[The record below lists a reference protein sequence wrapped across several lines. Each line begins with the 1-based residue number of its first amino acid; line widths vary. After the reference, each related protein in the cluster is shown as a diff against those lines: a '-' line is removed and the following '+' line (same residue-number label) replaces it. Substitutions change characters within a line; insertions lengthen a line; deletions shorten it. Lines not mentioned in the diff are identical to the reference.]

1 MVENTKRIS
10 DLSKAGSK
18 IFTEKEKKSLFKS
31 AIEIVMEAGKI
42 TNGYFKKN
50 LVIENKEENAFN
62 PVTVADKVTEKKIR
76 EMLEEL
82 YPDDGI
88 IGEEYGKK
96 EGSTGFT
103 WVIDPIDGTKAFI
116 SGIPTWGI
124 LLSLVR
130 NDEPIIG
137 VIYQPFTGEIFWGG
151 FGQSFK
157 QMSFK
162 TANPQSL
169 HVRKCEDISN
179 AVVAT
184 SSPVIASHLFQI
196 GLDKIMK
203 LAKLDRY
210 GIDCYAYALLADG
223 SIDAVIEF
231 GLQEYDIRAPE
242 AIVLSAGGL
251 ISNLDGSY
259 PLKGGN
265 VIASGDPRV
274 HDQMIEVFNSKASS

>member
-42 TNGYFKKN
+42 TNSYFKKN

-62 PVTVADKVTEKKIR
+62 PVTVADKLTEKKIR
-76 EMLEEL
+76 EMLERL
-82 YPDDGI
+82 YPDDAI
-88 IGEEYGKK
+88 FGEEYGKK
-96 EGSTGFT
+96 EGSTEFT
-103 WVIDPIDGTKAFI
+103 WIIDPIDGTKAFI

-130 NDEPIIG
+130 NNEPIIG

-157 QMSFK
+157 QMIVK
-162 TANPQSL
+162 TDSPQSL
-169 HVRKCEDISN
+169 SVRKCENISN

-184 SSPVIASHLFQI
+184 SSPIISNQLFQT
-196 GLDKIMK
+196 GLDKIMNI
-203 LAKLDRY
+203 AKLERY
-210 GIDCYAYALLADG
+210 GIDCYAYAMLADG

-251 ISNLDGSY
+251 VSNLDGSY
-259 PLKGGN
+259 PLTGGN
-265 VIASGDPRV
+265 VIASGDQRV
-274 HDQMIEVFNSKASS
+274 HDQLIKVFNS